1 MITVNSIWNDVCLIR
16 EKVPLVHSIT
26 NYVSMN
32 NSANALL
39 SLGASPV
46 MAHAEDEVEDMLN
59 IAGALVINI
68 GTLSDPWI
76 RAMKKAMKKANSTGI
91 PVIFDPVGAGATTL
105 RNDTVNE
112 LLSAAPPTIIR
123 GNASEINASAASA
136 ATTRGVDST
145 ESSDRAVQSAGRLVE
160 SYGSTVCI
168 SGVVDYIMDKDSMVK
183 IYNGHH
189 LMPKVTALGCSASAL
204 CGAFAAVN
212 PSPLK
217 ATAGAMAVMG
227 VAGEIAAA
235 TCYCNGPG
243 SFQVAFLDALYNL
256 DQKDLQDKLRVES

>member
-1 MITVNSIWNDVCLIR
+1 MITAESIWNDVSLIR

-46 MAHAEDEVEDMLN
+46 MAHAENEVEDMVN
-59 IAGALVINI
+59 IASALVINI

-76 RAMKKAMKKANSTGI
+76 RAMKKAMEKAGSIGV
-91 PVIFDPVGAGATTL
+91 PVIFDPVGAGATPL
-105 RNDTVNE
+105 RNNTVNE

-123 GNASEINASAASA
+123 ANASEINASAASA

-145 ESSDRAVQSAGRLVE
+145 ESSDKAVQSAGRLVE

-168 SGVVDYIMDKDSMVK
+168 SGEVDYIMDKENTLK

-217 ATAGAMAVMG
+217 AAAGAMAVMG
-227 VAGEIAAA
+227 IAGEIAAA
-235 TCYCNGPG
+235 ADYCNGPG
-243 SFQVAFLDALYNL
+243 SFQAAFLDALYNL
-256 DQKDLQDKLRVES
+256 DQKNLQDRLKVE

>member
-1 MITVNSIWNDVCLIR
+1 MINAESIWQDVSAIR

-46 MAHAEDEVEDMLN
+46 MAHAENEVEDMLD
-59 IAGALVINI
+59 IAGALIVNI

-76 RAMKKAMKKANSTGI
+76 RAMKKAMEKANSKGI
-91 PVIFDPVGAGATTL
+91 PVVFDPVGAGATPL
-105 RNDTVNE
+105 RNNTVSE
-112 LLSAAPPTIIR
+112 LLSAAPPSIIR

-145 ESSDRAVQSAGRLVE
+145 ESSESALQSAGRLVE
-160 SYGSTVCI
+160 TYGAAVCI
-168 SGVVDYIMDKDSMVK
+168 SGEVDYVLDKENTVK
-183 IYNGHH
+183 IKNGHS

-217 ATAGAMAVMG
+217 AAAGAMAVMG

-235 TCYCNGPG
+235 ADYCSGPG
-243 SFQVAFLDALYNL
+243 TLQVALLDALYNL
-256 DQKDLQDKLRVES
+256 DKHDLEERLKVE